1 MKILKQYIP
10 DGTRHKLLFTSHHAE
25 GMNFVDVGTL
35 LARVIESSLSN
46 RHLPFIAEE
55 ELEKII
61 KENVCH
67 SSEIGD
73 YIAIRNI
80 GILFEPA
87 LRFDLHAKFS
97 TWSKAYVLIVDSAGG
112 TVQKDIF
119 HLAGDTNSSYRIN
132 LSDISYNTHY
142 HEI

>member
-10 DGTRHKLLFTSHHAE
+10 NGTRHKLLFTSYHAE
-25 GMNFVDVGTL
+25 GVNFVDMSAL
-35 LARVIESSLSN
+35 LARAIESSLSN
-46 RHLPFIAEE
+46 RNLPFVAEE

-87 LRFDLHAKFS
+87 LRLDLHAKFS
-97 TWSKAYVLIVDSAGG
+97 TWSKAYVLIVDSAEG
-112 TVQKDIF
+112 TIQMNIF
-119 HLAGDTNSSYRIN
+119 YLAGDTDYSCTIN
-132 LSDISYNTHY
+132 LSDISYNIH
-142 HEI
+142 

>member
-10 DGTRHKLLFTSHHAE
+10 VGTRHKLLFTSHHAE
-25 GMNFVDVGTL
+25 GMDFMDVGTL
-35 LARVIESSLSN
+35 LARAIESSLSN
-46 RHLPFIAEE
+46 RHLPFVAEE

-61 KENVCH
+61 KANVCH

-87 LRFDLHAKFS
+87 LRLDLHAKLS
-97 TWSKAYVLIVDSAGG
+97 TWSRAYVLIVDSAEG
-112 TVQKDIF
+112 TIQKDIF
-119 HLAGDTNSSYRIN
+119 YLAGDTDSSYKIN
-132 LSDISYNTHY
+132 LSDISYNIHY
-142 HEI
+142 DEI

>member
-10 DGTRHKLLFTSHHAE
+10 VGTRHKLLFTSHHAE
-25 GMNFVDVGTL
+25 GMNFVNIGAL
-35 LARVIESSLSN
+35 LARAIESSLSN
-46 RHLPFIAEE
+46 RHLPFVAEE

-61 KENVCH
+61 KAKVCH

-87 LRFDLHAKFS
+87 LRLDLHAKFS
-97 TWSKAYVLIVDSAGG
+97 TWSKTYVLIVNSTEG
-112 TVQKDIF
+112 TIQKNIF
-119 HLAGDTNSSYRIN
+119 YLAGDADSSYRIN
-132 LSDISYNTHY
+132 LSDISYKIQY
-142 HEI
+142 DEI

>member
-10 DGTRHKLLFTSHHAE
+10 TGARHKLLFTSHHAE
-25 GMNFVDVGTL
+25 GMNFVDIGAL
-35 LARVIESSLSN
+35 LARAIESSLSN
-46 RHLPFIAEE
+46 RHLSFVAEE

-61 KENVCH
+61 KRNICH

-87 LRFDLHAKFS
+87 LQLDLRAKFS
-97 TWSKAYVLIVDSAGG
+97 TWASTYALIVDLAEG
-112 TVQKDIF
+112 TIQQDIF
-119 HLAGDTNSSYRIN
+119 YLAGDTDSSYRIN
-132 LSDISYNTHY
+132 LSDISYKIHFD
-142 HEI
+142 EI

>member
-10 DGTRHKLLFTSHHAE
+10 TGTRHKLLFTSHHAE
-25 GMNFVDVGTL
+25 GMNFVDVGAL
-35 LARVIESSLSN
+35 LARTIESSLSN

-61 KENVCH
+61 NKNVCH
-67 SSEIGD
+67 SAESGN

-87 LRFDLHAKFS
+87 LRLDLHAKFS
-97 TWSKAYVLIVDSAGG
+97 TWSKTYILIVDSAEG
-112 TVQKDIF
+112 TIQKDIF
-119 HLAGDTNSSYRIN
+119 YLAGDTDSSCTIK
-132 LSDISYNTHY
+132 LSDISYKIHY
-142 HEI
+142 DEI